1 VSPRQP
7 SRQPSRPTPRPAPTR
22 ISPLPFGGMI
32 GLACVL
38 FLDLGTA
45 GVLRWWGVVGLVVAW
60 LVLFVVACAW
70 WTPHPRRL
78 PWLAAVGLVLWV
90 IGVVGVNLATR

>member
-1 VSPRQP
+1 
-7 SRQPSRPTPRPAPTR
+7 
-22 ISPLPFGGMI
+22 MI

-45 GVLRWWGVVGLVVAW
+45 GVLRWWAVVFLVVAW
-60 LVLFVVACAW
+60 LVLFGLACVW

-78 PWLAAVGLVLWV
+78 PWLAAVGLGLWLLV
-90 IGVVGVNLATR
+90 VVGVNVALR

>member
-1 VSPRQP
+1 VTE
-7 SRQPSRPTPRPAPTR
+7 RQPSRPPAPPTPPR

-45 GVLRWWGVVGLVVAW
+45 GVLRWWAVVLLVVAW
-60 LVLFVVACAW
+60 VVLFVVALAW

-78 PWLAAVGLVLWV
+78 PWLAVTGLVLWV
-90 IGVVGVNLATR
+90 VVVVVVNVALT